1 MLPIDTKKAL
11 AAVLENLNKAS
22 SEVPAFVPVT
32 DSTYIRRLEKALT
45 KNFDYIR
52 RLLETESSQHLQSIR
67 KILPAAIVFD
77 LMTPE
82 MIYCNCRKDAGQT
95 NTLQKKSDATAS
107 VGRKQSNGHGY
118 TKENSPSS
126 TRPGNSGRWQCK
138 H

>member
-1 MLPIDTKKAL
+1 MLSIDTKKAL

-52 RLLETESSQHLQSIR
+52 RLLETESSQHLQLIR
-67 KILPAAIVFD
+67 KILPTAIVSD

-82 MIYCNCRKDAGQT
+82 MT
-95 NTLQKKSDATAS
+95 
-107 VGRKQSNGHGY
+107 
-118 TKENSPSS
+118 
-126 TRPGNSGRWQCK
+126 
-138 H
+138 